1 MYVRTS
7 FIPLRLLDTR
17 QIPAQ
22 LAYTR
27 EKIEPSAFSSGA
39 TVNAL
44 IHDLEALF
52 AVRFAR
58 GDKKKAL
65 ARLRGGAKH
74 TSHHF
79 STFRTGMALGL
90 AIPALVSGIYQSESQ
105 YSLVLRQ
112 PMMLNVWHRLPT
124 RNPSRDTRVG
134 RPAVHIWD
142 ILRTDVLRA
151 SRRSEPAGL
160 VACSYQLC
168 LHFRCVLQP
177 ASFHIPF

>member
-7 FIPLRLLDTR
+7 FMPLRLLDIR

-39 TVNAL
+39 TVKAL

-52 AVRFAR
+52 AARFGLYTDVASRQASCSCSVNVLTAR

-90 AIPALVSGIYQSESQ
+90 AIPALVSGIYQSQSQ
-105 YSLVLRQ
+105 YSLVSRHS
-112 PMMLNVWHRLPT
+112 MALNV
-124 RNPSRDTRVG
+124 
-134 RPAVHIWD
+134 
-142 ILRTDVLRA
+142 
-151 SRRSEPAGL
+151 
-160 VACSYQLC
+160 
-168 LHFRCVLQP
+168 
-177 ASFHIPF
+177 